1 MGGRVWTFLCI
12 ALVSRVSGAF
22 LPNPRPSLF
31 FSRISFPFHP
41 TALKQRLSMALKSED
56 LIRNKGEQECPLRSY
71 RSKTENDGLS
81 TATFALG

>member
-1 MGGRVWTFLCI
+1 MPQAGGEWR
-12 ALVSRVSGAF
+12 GDH
-22 LPNPRPSLF
+22 PS
-31 FSRISFPFHP
+31 
-41 TALKQRLSMALKSED
+41 AKQAMALKSED